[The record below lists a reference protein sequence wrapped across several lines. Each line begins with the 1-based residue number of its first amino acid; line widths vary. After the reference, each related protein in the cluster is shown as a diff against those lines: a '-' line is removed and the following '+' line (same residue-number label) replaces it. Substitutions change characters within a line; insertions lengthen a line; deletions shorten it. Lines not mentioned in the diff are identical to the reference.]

1 MALLL
6 SAGVASHELNGL
18 QMRALR
24 NGVPVLDQAL
34 ADGLVDDVALYRAL
48 AQTLRVPFVRANIEL
63 APTRQGV
70 DALRSGIAPAQT
82 QNPQTR
88 FIMAPRGQALSHVLQ
103 RFDHLAF
110 SGAEITTPQA
120 FQQALIHANRASLV
134 QQASFALAQQAPADT
149 AHALGRPATM
159 LFFLLSVVLI
169 VLASISAPDSV
180 LRWISL
186 ALGFLFFL
194 NVALRLSALIALR
207 DRPNPSAPPLP
218 DHALPV
224 YSVLVPLYREAKM
237 IPALVDALCAL
248 DYPRAKLDI
257 RILVEENDQDTW
269 ATLNATSLP
278 SFVQATRVPAGAPQ
292 TKPRALNIG
301 LALARGTLCTV
312 YDAEDRPAP
321 DQLRKAAALFAVLPR
336 DYACVQAK
344 LAIDHADETWI
355 TKLFALEYAALFDVI
370 VPGLAAQELPFGLG
384 GTSNHFRISHLRAAG
399 GWDAWNVTEDADLG
413 MRLFRKGF
421 RVGVLDSTTYEEAPV
436 RFGMWFNQRTRW
448 MKGWIQTSLVH
459 LRAPSLI
466 SAGTMTFAW
475 AAAHALTV
483 GTVISALFG
492 PLLMAMVAYELIG
505 GWFNSIQGPVQF
517 LIWTFALT
525 LSLVGMATMFLLGLA
540 GAYRRGLMRI
550 APWIIAFP
558 VYYLLMSFAA
568 WWGLVEFLVQ
578 PHHWRKTDHGLA
590 RQRAHPSHTQ
600 RQKIS
605 LKDTSPALRL
615 PVP

>member
-1 MALLL
+1 M
-6 SAGVASHELNGL
+6 NGL
-18 QMRALR
+18 QVRAGR
-24 NGVPVLDQAL
+24 NGVPVIDQAL
-34 ADGLVDDVALYRAL
+34 ADGLVDDVSLYKAL
-48 AQTLRVPFVRANIEL
+48 ADTLRVPFVRATIEM
-63 APTRQGV
+63 APMRDGV

-88 FIMAPRGQALSHVLQ
+88 FIMAPRGQALSQVLQ

-110 SGAEITTPQA
+110 SGAEITTPHA
-120 FQQALIHANRASLV
+120 FQQALIRANRASVV
-134 QQASFALAQQAPADT
+134 QQASFALAQQSPDDT
-149 AHALGRPATM
+149 AHALRRPATM
-159 LFFLLSVVLI
+159 LLFMMCVLLMFLAGVSTQG
-169 VLASISAPDSV
+169 SV

-194 NVALRLSALIALR
+194 NVSIRLSALIAVR
-207 DRPNPSAPPLP
+207 DRSNPSVPPLP

-224 YSVLVPLYREAKM
+224 YSVLVPLYREAKI
-237 IPALVDALCAL
+237 IPALVDALSAL

-257 RILVEENDQDTW
+257 RILVEENDRETW
-269 ATLNATSLP
+269 AALKSLSLP
-278 SFVQATRVPAGAPQ
+278 PFIQATVIPAGRPQ

-301 LALARGTLCTV
+301 LALARGALCTV
-312 YDAEDRPAP
+312 YDAEDRPAA

-355 TKLFALEYAALFDVI
+355 TRLFALEYAALFDVI

-384 GTSNHFRISHLRAAG
+384 GTSNHFRVTHLRAAG

-436 RFGMWFNQRTRW
+436 RFGMWFSQRTRW

-459 LRAPSLI
+459 LRAPSLMA
-466 SAGTMTFAW
+466 AGTMPFAW
-475 AAAHALTV
+475 AAAHALTC

-492 PLLMAMVAYELIG
+492 PLLMTMVAYELIG
-505 GWFNSIQGPVQF
+505 GWLNSIQGPVQF

-540 GAYRRGLMRI
+540 GAYRRGLMRL

-558 VYYLLMSFAA
+558 VYYLLISVAA

-578 PHHWRKTDHGLA
+578 PHHWRKTDHGIA
-590 RQRAHPSHTQ
+590 RQRAASSLPEL
-600 RQKIS
+600 QKIS
-605 LKDTSPALRL
+605 LTGTSPAPRL